1 MTRMKKSTETKLVV
15 WGFVVAVIGAL
26 IAILAVPPEEW
37 LKNIN
42 AWIGTVTS
50 WFRARWWS
58 TLSLGVVMGLA
69 IARWFPRVTRRRPP
83 GVAEAAAAPEDS
95 SERVRYLRK
104 FRSHVE
110 NLLEASLHRAYLISL
125 GVKASQGMTQPR
137 LQYENPE
144 RQQVLHSVR
153 DAYDKADGRLL
164 LLGDPGSGKS
174 TMLLDLALYLI
185 EQAEV
190 DRDAPVPFIQN
201 LSSLFPALQKPER
214 ERGFLERW
222 KSWRVRAVSE
232 ISVKAWL
239 TGEFATWSGLR
250 RKVAR
255 TWVANNRIAFLLDGL
270 DEVNDTRRLECAT
283 LLNNTLLR
291 TSDRFPVVVCSRTY
305 EYLPIKDHSEA
316 RLHLAGAAT
325 LQPLTDSDVLD
336 FLQAA
341 NSEALKSAIQDD
353 PELMLMA
360 KSPLILNF
368 MALAYSGKARDSIQ
382 IKGTRTERYD
392 ALMEAYV
399 NRMQQRTEL
408 KLRGRVSDAPG
419 EEVPAAEYRYSARR
433 LFTHLG
439 WIAIRMSIRMRTSVS
454 PERFFT
460 FIWDAKEEEMRRDE
474 RLASGFALGSAAS
487 IISLVALCA
496 IACLNPS
503 YRRASTFIIGLMPIL
518 ALSGLAVFSRAA
530 WLVACLVA
538 VTPVALAQFSYS
550 VLSVAPSLGDHYV
563 VLAAI
568 LATVLTVA
576 RVNELSPFYTDIE
589 WQKAWI
595 TLVALALIYLPPAI
609 PWWREQVASH
619 IPPAFTLIHNH
630 GYSASLLVDSIVV
643 AAVLILKPIID
654 ESGSVLRWLI
664 GLPVALLGFTLA
676 VALLGL
682 TPDAPAFQTPVI
694 VAGAVS
700 LAAIVGARTSFLYLV
715 LPALVAVIGAIVFPE
730 RGAVLGLVGILL
742 PATLLWWLISDLL
755 KLGTPRAESNAVAA
769 AVLRIMDSALLT
781 PVTWRVLTGLRR
793 WPWRRAR
800 FVSYCVMALVL
811 RPSSDYEFYHR
822 RLRDYFALSRLRAQ
836 LKGAA
841 SDGRRALIE
850 SLGFQGDAAVET
862 LYDLIQSE
870 HDELAAIA
878 AAALGRISSKDAT
891 AAIKHVSR
899 HQSAAVRRA
908 VVANLRNLEKHEALP
923 IIEAALDDE
932 DVSVCAAALAAAQ
945 RVVVLS
951 IFVSW
956 MNLKYDFRQEETVAF
971 RSYVERVMKRHPPE
985 LRTLKLFLVESVFLR
1000 GQWVPDE
1007 AHRYCVELLGAVN
1020 DRAKCICLLVLADRG
1035 LPVSPSVLLPLLK
1048 LEPHTSVPGLALC
1061 ALARCARSESVPYL
1075 VWAMLDGKA
1084 DVARAADFCFQEMRD
1099 RINSKLEVAPAG
1111 FDQLTEVTA
1120 ALEKRRAVRGVPRW
1134 KAQRVLREAR
1144 KMIPRELRG

>member
-37 LKNIN
+37 LKNIT
-42 AWIGTVTS
+42 AWIGTATE
-50 WFRARWWS
+50 WLQKKWWI
-58 TLSLGVVMGLA
+58 TLLLGVGLGLA
-69 IARWFPRVTRRRPP
+69 IACWFPRVTRRRPS
-83 GVAEAAAAPEDS
+83 GVAEAAALPEDS
-95 SERVRYLRK
+95 SERARYLRK
-104 FRSHVE
+104 IRSHVE

-185 EQAEV
+185 ERAEL
-190 DRDAPVPFIQN
+190 DPNAPVPFIQN
-201 LSSLFPALQKPER
+201 LSSLFPVLQKPER

-222 KSWRVRAVSE
+222 RYWRGRAVSE

-239 TGEFATWSGLR
+239 AGEFATWSGLR
-250 RKVAR
+250 RKEAR
-255 TWVANNRIAFLLDGL
+255 AWVANNRIAFLLDGL

-283 LLNNTLLR
+283 LLNDTLLR

-325 LQPLTDSDVLD
+325 LQPLTDTDVLD

-341 NSEALKSAIQDD
+341 NSDALKSAIQDD

-368 MALAYSGKARDSIQ
+368 MALAYSGKARSSIQ

-419 EEVPAAEYRYSARR
+419 EEVPAAEYRYSARTLR
-433 LFTHLG
+433 THLG
-439 WIAIRMSIRMRTSVS
+439 WIAIRMSIRMRTSVN
-454 PERFFT
+454 PRRFYT

-474 RLASGFALGSAAS
+474 RLASGFALGSAVS
-487 IISLVALCA
+487 IISLLALCA

-503 YRRASTFIIGLMPIL
+503 YRHASTFIIGLVPIL
-518 ALSGLAVFSRAA
+518 ALSGLAVCSRTA
-530 WLVACLVA
+530 WLVTCLVV
-538 VTPVALAQFSYS
+538 VTPVALTQFSYAA
-550 VLSVAPSLGDHYV
+550 LSVMPGLGDHYV
-563 VLAAI
+563 ILAAT
-568 LATVLTVA
+568 LATLLTVA
-576 RVNELSPFYTDIE
+576 RVNEFSPYSIDVDRVKPQTRLI
-589 WQKAWI
+589 
-595 TLVALALIYLPPAI
+595 ALALIYLPPLI
-609 PWWREQVASH
+609 PWWRDQVVSH
-619 IPPAFTLIHNH
+619 MPHAFALLHNH
-630 GYSASLLVDSIVV
+630 GYGASLLFDSVV
-643 AAVLILKPIID
+643 AAAVLILKSMID
-654 ESGSVLRWLI
+654 DFGGIFAWLI
-664 GLPVALLGFTLA
+664 GLPIVLLGFTFVVALLG
-676 VALLGL
+676 VV
-682 TPDAPAFQTPVI
+682 PDAPALETPVI

-700 LAAIVGARTSFLYLV
+700 LAAIVRARTSFLYLV
-715 LPALVAVIGAIVFPE
+715 LPALAAIIGTIVSPE
-730 RGAVLGLVGILL
+730 RGAVLGLMGVLL
-742 PATLLWWLISDLL
+742 PAALLWWLISGVL
-755 KLGTPRAESNAVAA
+755 KLSVPGAESNAVAA
-769 AVLRIMDSALLT
+769 AVRRVIDGALLT
-781 PVTWRVLTGLRR
+781 PVTWWILAMLRR
-793 WPWRRAR
+793 LPWRRIR
-800 FVSYCVMALVL
+800 FVSYCVMALIL

-836 LKGAA
+836 LKGTA
-841 SDGRRALIE
+841 SSGRRELIE

-862 LYDLIQSE
+862 LYDLIRNE

-899 HQSAAVRRA
+899 HQSASVRRA
-908 VVANLRNLEKHEALP
+908 VVANLRNLERHDALP

-945 RVVVLS
+945 RVVALS
-951 IFVSW
+951 SFVSW
-956 MNLKYDFRQEETVAF
+956 MDLKYDFRQEEKVVF
-971 RSYVERVMKRHPPE
+971 RGYVERVMKRHPPE
-985 LRTLKLFLVESVFLR
+985 LRTLKSFLVESVLLR
-1000 GQWVPDE
+1000 GEWVPDE
-1007 AHRYCVELLGAVN
+1007 AHRFCVELLGAVN
-1020 DRAKCICLLVLADRG
+1020 DRATCICLLVLADRG
-1035 LPVSPSVLLPLLK
+1035 LPVSASVLLPLLK
-1048 LEPHTSVPGLALC
+1048 LEPYTSVPALALC
-1061 ALARCARSESVPYL
+1061 ALVRCARSESVPYL
-1075 VWAMLDGKA
+1075 VWAMLDGKE
-1084 DVARAADFCFQEMRD
+1084 DLARAAKFCFQEMHERV
-1099 RINSKLEVAPAG
+1099 NFTLGVAPAG
-1111 FDQLTEVTA
+1111 FDQLVEVTA
-1120 ALEKRRAVRGVPRW
+1120 ALEKRRALRGASRW